1 MKKRGFLVLAL
12 TGMMFVGQPAGVNVY
27 ATEASENSDI
37 NVTALT
43 AEDEWEL
50 QLAGTG
56 QDTSVELVWDGTAD
70 TSWYQENQTEF
81 VLTTPE
87 QLAGLEE
94 LVNSG
99 NTFAGKKILLGADM
113 RFNEEDSYLNVWT
126 PIAAA
131 SGQIS
136 FQGTFDGQGH
146 TLFNLF
152 TSGTDGGLFGVIGA
166 DGVVKAVTVSGGLIE
181 GAAIAYQNQGWILF
195 CKNESTI
202 YEEHDLAYI
211 GGICGRNFNLIY
223 GCGNEGSVEGSYSA
237 GGIVG
242 INQATA
248 ASIDSCWNQG
258 TVMGGSFE
266 AAGIAAANYGW
277 VYDCYNAGTVSGYY
291 GRNPRILAGI
301 VANASG
307 ENIDTNERVY
317 NCYNRGDVIVEEE
330 EGFGWAASTSYKYGK
345 NLYSLP
351 AEYLGIATEVTL
363 DELRSTEA
371 LSMLKG
377 EKGIGKWCMDE
388 DNLNDGCLIPTAQRD
403 MENGDYRMLPDVWYP
418 KTKVSISMSD
428 NGYQLKAY
436 RYAYYGMQEIDA
448 VYSSDSENL
457 SITSEGKI
465 TPLRPGTAVVNV
477 IFPETEY
484 GKESGFEVT
493 VTIEG
498 LLGDLNADDRV
509 DITDLMMCLHHVS
522 GRTILSGQALGN
534 ADVDGNGMVNITDL
548 MRLLHFVSGR
558 NDTL

>member
-1 MKKRGFLVLAL
+1 M
-12 TGMMFVGQPAGVNVY
+12 
-27 ATEASENSDI
+27 
-37 NVTALT
+37 
-43 AEDEWEL
+43 
-50 QLAGTG
+50 
-56 QDTSVELVWDGTAD
+56 
-70 TSWYQENQTEF
+70 
-81 VLTTPE
+81 
-87 QLAGLEE
+87 
-94 LVNSG
+94 
-99 NTFAGKKILLGADM
+99 
-113 RFNEEDSYLNVWT
+113 
-126 PIAAA
+126 
-131 SGQIS
+131 
-136 FQGTFDGQGH
+136 
-146 TLFNLF
+146 
-152 TSGTDGGLFGVIGA
+152 
-166 DGVVKAVTVSGGLIE
+166 VKAVTVSGGLIE

-418 KTKVSISMSD
+418 KQRSALVCRTMAIS
-428 NGYQLKAY
+428 
-436 RYAYYGMQEIDA
+436 
-448 VYSSDSENL
+448 
-457 SITSEGKI
+457 
-465 TPLRPGTAVVNV
+465 
-477 IFPETEY
+477 
-484 GKESGFEVT
+484 
-493 VTIEG
+493 
-498 LLGDLNADDRV
+498 
-509 DITDLMMCLHHVS
+509 
-522 GRTILSGQALGN
+522 
-534 ADVDGNGMVNITDL
+534 
-548 MRLLHFVSGR
+548 
-558 NDTL
+558 

>member
-277 VYDCYNAGTVSGYY
+277 VYDCYNAGNISGYY
-291 GRNPRILAGI
+291 GREPRILAGI

-317 NCYNRGDVIVEEE
+317 NCYNKGNVIVEEE
-330 EGFGWAASTSYKYGK
+330 ERLVWAASTSYEYGK

-351 AEYLGIATEVTL
+351 SEYMGIATEVTL
-363 DELRSTEA
+363 DELRSPEA
-371 LSMLKG
+371 LSMLQG
-377 EKGIGKWCMDE
+377 EKGVEKWCMDE
-388 DNLNDGCLIPTAQRD
+388 ENLNDGCIIPTAQRD
-403 MENGDYRMLPDVWYP
+403 MENGDCRMLPDVWYP
-418 KTKVSISMSD
+418 KTEVSIDMSD

-436 RYAYYGMQEIDA
+436 RYAYYGMQEISA

-457 SITSEGKI
+457 SITPEGKI
-465 TPLRPGTAVVNV
+465 TPLRPGTAVVKV
-477 IFPETEY
+477 TFPAAEH
-484 GKESGFEVT
+484 GKESGFDVM

-498 LLGDLNADDRV
+498 LPGDLNSDGRV

-522 GRTILSGQALGN
+522 GRTILSGQTLGN

-558 NDTL
+558 NTEL

>member
-1 MKKRGFLVLAL
+1 MKKGRLLVLML
-12 TGMMFVGQPAGVNVY
+12 TGMVFVGHAAGENVY
-27 ATEASENSDI
+27 AKEASENSSTK
-37 NVTALT
+37 VSSMT
-43 AEDEWEL
+43 AEEEWEPL
-50 QLAGTG
+50 PVGAG
-56 QDTSVELVWDGTAD
+56 QDASAQMVWDGTAD

-81 VLTTPE
+81 VLTTPK
-87 QLAGLEE
+87 QLAGLAE

-113 RFNEEDSYLNVWT
+113 RFNDKDSNQNIWT
-126 PIAAA
+126 PIAAT

-152 TSGTDGGLFGVIGA
+152 TNRADGGLFGTIGE
-166 DGVVKAVTVSGGLIE
+166 DGVVKAITVSGGLIE

-211 GGICGRNFNLIY
+211 GGICGRNFNLVY
-223 GCGNEGSVEGSYSA
+223 GCGNEGSVEGSCSA
-237 GGIVG
+237 GGIAG

-277 VYDCYNAGTVSGYY
+277 VYDCYNAGNISGYY
-291 GRNPRILAGI
+291 GREPRILAGI

-317 NCYNRGDVIVEEE
+317 NCYNKGNVIVEEE
-330 EGFGWAASTSYKYGK
+330 ERLVWAASTSYEYGK

-351 AEYLGIATEVTL
+351 SEYMGIATEVTL
-363 DELRSTEA
+363 DELRSPEA
-371 LSMLKG
+371 LSMLQG
-377 EKGIGKWCMDE
+377 EKGVEKWCMDE
-388 DNLNDGCLIPTAQRD
+388 ENLNDGCIIPTAQRD
-403 MENGDYRMLPDVWYP
+403 MENGDCRMLPDVWYP
-418 KTKVSISMSD
+418 KTEVSIDMSD

-436 RYAYYGMQEIDA
+436 RYAYYGMQEISA

-457 SITSEGKI
+457 SITPEGKI
-465 TPLRPGTAVVNV
+465 TPLRPGTAVVKV
-477 IFPETEY
+477 TFPAAEH
-484 GKESGFEVT
+484 GKESGFDVM

-498 LLGDLNADDRV
+498 LPGDLNSDGRV

-522 GRTILSGQALGN
+522 GRTILSGQTLGN

-558 NDTL
+558 NTEL